1 MTLNTN
7 KKSYPIVI
15 ANTFLKRLFGLMGKK
30 EIDYGMLFPKCN
42 SIHTFFMKESIDVIG
57 LDENNEVIYKY
68 ENLPKNKIIKI
79 NYDRKKTSILEL
91 PQNASSKIKVGTILL
106 FSED

>member
-1 MTLNTN
+1 MTLNTPQ
-7 KKSYPIVI
+7 KSYPIFI

-30 EIDYGMLFPKCN
+30 EITYGLIFPRCN
-42 SIHTFFMKESIDVIG
+42 SIHTFFMKENIDVIG

-79 NYDRKKTSILEL
+79 NHSRKKTSILEL
-91 PQNASSKIKVGTILL
+91 PKKASQKIKIGTILI
-106 FSED
+106 FRED

>member
-15 ANTFLKRLFGLMGKK
+15 ASSFLKRLFGLMGKK

-68 ENLPKNKIIKI
+68 ENLPKN
-79 NYDRKKTSILEL
+79 
-91 PQNASSKIKVGTILL
+91 
-106 FSED
+106 